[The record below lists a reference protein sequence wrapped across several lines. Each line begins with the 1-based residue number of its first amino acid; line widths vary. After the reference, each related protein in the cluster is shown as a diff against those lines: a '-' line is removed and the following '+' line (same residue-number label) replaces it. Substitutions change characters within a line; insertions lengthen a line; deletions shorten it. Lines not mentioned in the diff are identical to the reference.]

1 VKAIALIS
9 GGLDSILAARLV
21 KEQGIDIIPLNFYI
35 PFYSRHRENSA
46 KDTTSFV
53 SNALGSELMTIDIG
67 LEFLKILEKP
77 NYGFG
82 SNMNPCIDCKILM
95 LSKAKELMIELD
107 AAFIVTGE
115 VLGQRPMSQHKQALE
130 LIEKRSGLKGILLRP
145 LSAKHLR
152 ETLPEKEGWVNR
164 DNLLDF
170 SGRTRKPQIELAKAF
185 KIKDYPNPAGGC
197 LLTDPEF
204 AKRLKDIINRK
215 ELNIRN
221 IELLKLGRHF
231 RFPQDAK
238 LVVGRH
244 EKENEQLLNLAQDND
259 YCFMPKD
266 TAGPTCLGIGDL
278 DDELIRFC
286 CAIASRYSDHNG
298 KITANIAY
306 RRIPDT
312 EENILEAPAIEES
325 KIRNY
330 RI

>member
-1 VKAIALIS
+1 MRAIALIS

-21 KEQGIDIIPLNFYI
+21 KGQGIDIVPLNFYI
-35 PFYSRHRENSA
+35 PFSSRHKENSA
-46 KDTTSFV
+46 KVTASFV
-53 SNALGSELMTIDIG
+53 RDALGSELMTIDIG
-67 LEFLKILEKP
+67 LEFLKILDKP

-95 LSKAKELMIELD
+95 LSKAKALMKELG

-145 LSAKHLR
+145 LSAKHIS

-231 RFPQDAK
+231 RFTQEAK
-238 LVVGRH
+238 LVVGRN

-259 YCFMPKD
+259 YCFMPKG
-266 TAGPTCLGIGDL
+266 TAGPTCLGVGDF
-278 DDELIRFC
+278 DDELIRLS

-306 RRIPDT
+306 RRIPET
-312 EENILEAPAIEES
+312 EENILEAAAIEES
-325 KIRNY
+325 KIINY

>member
-1 VKAIALIS
+1 MKTIALIS
-9 GGLDSILAARLV
+9 GGLDSILAARSI
-21 KEQGIDIIPLNFYI
+21 KEQGIGIIPLNFYI
-35 PFYSRHRENSA
+35 PFYSRHKGNSC
-46 KDTTSFV
+46 KDMVSFV
-53 SNALGSELMTIDIG
+53 RDALGSELKTIDIG

-95 LSKAKELMIELD
+95 LSKARELMKELG
-107 AAFIVTGE
+107 ASFIVTGE

-145 LSAKHLR
+145 LSAKHLS

-164 DNLLDF
+164 DKLLNF
-170 SGRTRKPQIELAKAF
+170 SGRTRRPQIELAKAF

-204 AKRLKDIINRK
+204 AKRLKDAINHN
-215 ELNIRN
+215 ELNVRN

-231 RFPQDAK
+231 RFPQNAK
-238 LVVGRH
+238 LVVGRN
-244 EKENEQLLNLAQDND
+244 EKENGQLTNLAKNSD
-259 YCFMPKD
+259 YIFAPKG
-266 TAGPTCLGIGDL
+266 TAGPTCLGIGDF
-278 DDELIRFC
+278 DDELIRLS
-286 CAIASRYSDHNG
+286 CAITCRYSDRNG

-306 RRIPDT
+306 HRIPAT
-312 EENILEAPAIEES
+312 EENILEVPAIEEP
-325 KIRNY
+325 KIISY

>member
-1 VKAIALIS
+1 MKAITLIS

-35 PFYSRHRENSA
+35 PFYSRHKVNSE
-46 KDTTSFV
+46 KDTASFV
-53 SNALGSELMTIDIG
+53 SDALGSELMTIDIG

-95 LSKAKELMIELD
+95 LSKAKGLMKELD

-130 LIEKRSGLKGILLRP
+130 LIGKRSGLKGILLRP
-145 LSAKHLR
+145 LSAKHLS

-204 AKRLKDIINRK
+204 AKRLKDIISHD
-215 ELNIRN
+215 ELNMDN
-221 IELLKLGRHF
+221 VELLKIGRHF
-231 RFPQDAK
+231 RISPKTK
-238 LVVGRH
+238 LVVGRN
-244 EKENEQLLNLAQDND
+244 EKENSRLLSLSKEKD
-259 YCFMPKD
+259 YLFMPQK
-266 TAGPTCLGIGDL
+266 TAGPTALARGAISDGLIELCRNITERYCDKNGETEIKIIYIKIEHGDG
-278 DDELIRFC
+278 
-286 CAIASRYSDHNG
+286 SRREPSPCFLH
-298 KITANIAY
+298 K
-306 RRIPDT
+306 
-312 EENILEAPAIEES
+312 
-325 KIRNY
+325 
-330 RI
+330 